1 MSKLERALMREH
13 LDGHHAVIRHQ
24 GCPACLAADRKAPAA
39 LTHRGRLPT
48 ELLHEYLAEPPHR
61 LRRNGDGDG

>member
-24 GCPACLAADRKAPAA
+24 GCPACLESDRHAPAG
-39 LTHRGRLPT
+39 LSTRGRLPA
-48 ELLHEYLAEPPHR
+48 ELLPYLAEPPHR
-61 LRRNGDGDG
+61 LRRNGHGDG